1 MQALF
6 TYSNVVHIEGHTMT
20 HSGFNISR
28 LLLVTFVLFIV
39 VILGMAYTF
48 TAQFNN
54 TKTAITEVTEKT
66 FPTLQGA
73 SNVDYS
79 VRVIE
84 SLVNNSLFSDDLT
97 EIERNF
103 TQLEETS
110 LATNSIKNT
119 DITSESTNALATLA
133 KKIIAAHKKEVLD
146 SAIINKKMATFQI
159 MSQRFSTLI
168 GKEFEAEPSLPE
180 KLLLDTITEDV
191 GLMQIDLIHAF
202 SEIDVAKIEKIL
214 HLNKEG
220 VEYVVDDFKE
230 YLSLKTVIAGQ
241 GQTELETILPWLLNE
256 MSDDQGLLSLHLQRL
271 KVKQVSTRQRVQ
283 FKNDLVKIQQQI
295 NTVSKESQENTS
307 LQLNQTL
314 KSIGIVLS
322 SSYIMTFI
330 VLLGCSVASLWLQR
344 TIKMPLKEIVSTLN
358 HLSEGDLTIR
368 CKYKKR
374 NEFGLISESLN
385 LAISNQQKAVAEI
398 SLKSDSIENSS
409 EDNISL
415 GQQLLEQSKTQRE
428 VCSSIS
434 QALSE
439 MVLSVDEIAERA
451 DQASGFVNNIDENV
465 KECVAVSQNAYVLNN
480 KLSSELQEGMT
491 LMQKVSEGSNS
502 IFSILDVITNVTE
515 QTNLLAL
522 NAAIEAARAGEN
534 GRGFAV
540 VADEVRKLAQRTSAS
555 TIEIQGVIAKL
566 QKDIQLSVTQMGIC
580 NDNMKENVGSFTLIQ
595 NQVQQVNERM
605 SVLADL
611 NDAIS
616 VSTTEQSSV
625 CNSLNQDM
633 SAILSVAETTLTST
647 EEMAKISDTLMLISE
662 EQRTIIEGFKYA

>member
-1 MQALF
+1 MQTLF

-314 KSIGIVLS
+314 KSIDIVLS
-322 SSYIMTFI
+322 SSYI
-330 VLLGCSVASLWLQR
+330 
-344 TIKMPLKEIVSTLN
+344 
-358 HLSEGDLTIR
+358 IR

-595 NQVQQVNERM
+595 IQVQQVNERM